1 VLLIYMETFRQMAGV
16 AADPSAEI
24 DRIRNAS
31 PALHAALATLL
42 LFLATVLAVYKPP
55 GLTAYGRRKQQEK
68 TVGSDRVAATT
79 RERWLYIIG
88 MIALAIAL
96 LVVIS
101 HLTGGDFGHHR
112 TPDAVGH

>member
-1 VLLIYMETFRQMAGV
+1 MATV
-16 AADPSAEI
+16 AADPSVEI
-24 DRIRNAS
+24 ELVRNAS
-31 PALHAALATLL
+31 PALHATLATLL
-42 LFLATVLAVYKPP
+42 LLVATVLAVYKPQ
-55 GLTAYGRRKQQEK
+55 GLTAYGRRKQHEK
-68 TVGSDRVAATT
+68 PVESDRAALTS

-112 TPDAVGH
+112 SPGAMGH